1 MRFTL
6 SALSVL
12 VVLFFSH
19 FMSPSLSASE
29 MPVADDAVRLSERQ
43 QFDLKIEE
51 LYEQCG
57 LNSIVDP
64 EAFRN
69 AMVGYINLSQEK
81 PFANRNVI
89 TIVDFNKPSTE
100 KRLYVID
107 LASKKLLFHTY
118 AAHGKNTG
126 DNIAEKFSNTMN
138 SNQSSLGFYETS
150 ETYTG
155 KQGFSLRLNGRESG
169 INNNALTRGIV
180 VHGAPYVSESFIKAN
195 GRLGRSQGCP
205 ALPVELNE
213 KIINA
218 IKGGSCLYINKKDA
232 TYSLASSYLKDD
244 KAVAFWPLLAA
255 I

>member
-6 SALSVL
+6 SALFVSV
-12 VVLFFSH
+12 FFFFVQFNLST
-19 FMSPSLSASE
+19 LSASE
-29 MPVADDAVRLSERQ
+29 LTDDAVVLSEKQ
-43 QFDLKIEE
+43 LFDLKVNE

-57 LNSIVDP
+57 LASIVDP

-81 PFANRNVI
+81 PFANRSVI

-126 DNIAEKFSNTMN
+126 DNMAEKFSNTMN
-138 SNQSSLGFYETS
+138 SNQSSLGFYETA

-169 INNNALTRGIV
+169 INNNALNRGIV
-180 VHGAPYVSESFIKAN
+180 VHGANYVSESFIKAN

-213 KIINA
+213 KVIDA
-218 IKGGSCLYINKKDA
+218 IKGGSCLYINKKDSN
-232 TYSLASSYLKDD
+232 YMLGSSYLDD
-244 KAVAFWPLLAA
+244 AAAVTYWPLLAA